1 MFLNTFISTSNLFY
15 ISIASI
21 IFLVFLVKYIYKFY
35 NSYLETRLN
44 TYTLNN
50 NEIIPNLT
58 YTATSTQEQP
68 VYILWTGGFNSTFR
82 LCLNILKFNKPVQP
96 IYIMENNNNE
106 NIPNSTVQELLT
118 MKQLRKYIINK
129 YPHLQGHLLPTY
141 YITNTHKNNNIE
153 KNLEMK
159 LKHEGLTAIT
169 YQYKTILKILQFDY
183 GFNDNMNSNS
193 NSNEIKIECCIHPD
207 NIIYTRLLNLMED
220 DLIKTNLIFPFI
232 DDRDDIEYSSMKKKK
247 QTKNYN
253 EMWNE
258 ARDMKFDDILYS
270 TWSCISDKMKINNND
285 NNNACGQCSKCIER
299 PFIHIRLNK
308 KIRTEKG

>member
-1 MFLNTFISTSNLFY
+1 MFLSSFISTTNLFY

-21 IFLVFLVKYIYKFY
+21 IFLVLLVKYIYKFY

-50 NEIIPNLT
+50 NEIIPNQT
-58 YTATSTQEQP
+58 YTATSAQEQP
-68 VYILWTGGFNSTFR
+68 IYILWTGGFNSTFR
-82 LCLNILKFNKPVQP
+82 LCLHILKFNESVQP
-96 IYIMENNNNE
+96 IYIMENNSNGD
-106 NIPNSTVQELLT
+106 IPNSTVQELLT

-153 KNLEMK
+153 KNLKMK

-183 GFNDNMNSNS
+183 GFNDNMNSKS
-193 NSNEIKIECCIHPD
+193 VKLKIECCIHPD

-232 DDRDDIEYSSMKKKK
+232 DNRDDTVYSSMEKK
-247 QTKNYN
+247 TKNYN

-270 TWSCISDKMKINNND
+270 TWSCINDKMKINDND
-285 NNNACGQCSKCIER
+285 NACGQCSKCIER
-299 PFIHIRLNK
+299 PFIHIHLNK
-308 KIRTEKG
+308 KIRTEKDDA